1 MLRWRKL
8 KINDILNEFLILNE
22 YEIFQE
28 KFIVLLEQFIYQLV
42 LLQKL
47 NHKNFEQS
55 YYAFKLSTIHIFDF
69 IPRWS

>member
-47 NHKNFEQS
+47 NHKNLNKEI
-55 YYAFKLSTIHIFDF
+55 IH
-69 IPRWS
+69 SK

>member
-28 KFIVLLEQFIYQLV
+28 KFIVLLELFIYQLV

-47 NHKNFEQS
+47 NHENLNKEIMYSN
-55 YYAFKLSTIHIFDF
+55 
-69 IPRWS
+69 

>member
-28 KFIVLLEQFIYQLV
+28 KFIVLLELFIYQLV

-47 NHKNFEQS
+47 NHKKLNKEIIHS
-55 YYAFKLSTIHIFDF
+55 Y
-69 IPRWS
+69 

>member
-28 KFIVLLEQFIYQLV
+28 KFIVLLELFIYQLV

-47 NHKNFEQS
+47 NHKNLNKAIMHSHQ
-55 YYAFKLSTIHIFDF
+55 AQF
-69 IPRWS
+69 ILTKYNS

>member
-28 KFIVLLEQFIYQLV
+28 KFIVLLELFIYQLV

-47 NHKNFEQS
+47 NHKCLNQEII
-55 YYAFKLSTIHIFDF
+55 KLNSN
-69 IPRWS
+69 

>member
-8 KINDILNEFLILNE
+8 KINDILNEFLILND
-22 YEIFQE
+22 YEIFYE

-47 NHKNFEQS
+47 NHKNLNKAIMHSNQAQFLLTKYNS
-55 YYAFKLSTIHIFDF
+55 
-69 IPRWS
+69 